1 MFMQNS
7 NETSFTFYTAM
18 QDRFTLLCYTGA
30 RVREKHKSKWEAI
43 TMSTIQ
49 NRSATQS
56 QKLMIFVLTMSLYG
70 LATLFTE
77 LIPKFQVGLVE
88 FSVEYFLFIPLTLAM
103 LFDPLSAALGAATG
117 ELVFSE
123 IMLGQFG
130 GLGELEKFITVT
142 IGVYIAGRMVKDP
155 SNRVM
160 VGVAAITG
168 TAAQLLMGT
177 VVDIAKVQFAVE
189 DFEAVEG
196 LPESVFATEGFAFCN
211 DLFFSGILFCLLPTL
226 YLVPKLY
233 GKIEPLVG
241 MQPRTPDSAV
251 SGISPKAIVVCV
263 IGFVC
268 AGVAELAATA
278 GMSLIDWEAEWAES
292 GTALAAGMVVAAAL
306 AVIVLLVMKKN
317 SEGKTA
323 C

>member
-1 MFMQNS
+1 
-7 NETSFTFYTAM
+7 
-18 QDRFTLLCYTGA
+18 
-30 RVREKHKSKWEAI
+30 
-43 TMSTIQ
+43 MSTIQ

-211 DLFFSGILFCLLPTL
+211 DLLFSGILFCLLPTL

-241 MQPRTPDSAV
+241 MQPRNPDSAV

-268 AGVAELAATA
+268 AVVAELAATA

-292 GTALAAGMVVAAAL
+292 GTALAAGMLVAAVL
-306 AVIVLLVMKKN
+306 AVAVLLVMKKN
-317 SEGKTA
+317 GKA
-323 C
+323 GAVG